1 MLSTLADISGA
12 MPRALE
18 AGWRRSLLAQ
28 EEREDV
34 SGKSTERISQFKP

>member
-1 MLSTLADISGA
+1 MLSTLMGTIGA
-12 MPRALE
+12 YVPRALE

-34 SGKSTERISQFKP
+34 PGKPTKRHSKL